1 MKYLFSC
8 LLFLS
13 ACVFFYSCEEEIPE
27 KVLSKD
33 KMVNIL
39 KDLHLGEAY
48 VNVNYSLNDSSK
60 YMYHKFEDSTLKAHG
75 TDEVTFDSSMAYYS
89 RNIKLLDEIYALV
102 VDSLSLK
109 EGIPVTETVK

>member
-1 MKYLFSC
+1 MKSLFGCVLFLSVSLFLFSC
-8 LLFLS
+8 EDPL
-13 ACVFFYSCEEEIPE
+13 PE

-48 VNVNYSLNDSSK
+48 VNANYSYNDSSRYLYK
-60 YMYHKFEDSTLKAHG
+60 KFEDSTYKAYG
-75 TDEVTFDSSMAYYS
+75 TDAVTFDSSMAYYG
-89 RNIKLLDEIYALV
+89 RNIKQLDEIYALV

-109 EGIPVTETVK
+109 EGIPSTETIK